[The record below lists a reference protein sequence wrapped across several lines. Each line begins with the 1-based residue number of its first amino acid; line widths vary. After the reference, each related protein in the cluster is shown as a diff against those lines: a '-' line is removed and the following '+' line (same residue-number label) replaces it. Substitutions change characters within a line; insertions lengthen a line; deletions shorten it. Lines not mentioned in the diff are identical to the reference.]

1 MDGWTIA
8 GILMVGLLILGIAF
22 VLFLLMKRVI
32 DSKLG
37 KKGES
42 SKAESSEKKEWPR
55 KIVS

>member
-22 VLFLLMKRVI
+22 VLFLLMKKVI

-37 KKGES
+37 KKEGES
-42 SKAESSEKKEWPR
+42 SKKEWPR
-55 KIVS
+55 KTVS

>member
-32 DSKLG
+32 DSKMGKG
-37 KKGES
+37 KKDD
-42 SKAESSEKKEWPR
+42 EKKEWPR